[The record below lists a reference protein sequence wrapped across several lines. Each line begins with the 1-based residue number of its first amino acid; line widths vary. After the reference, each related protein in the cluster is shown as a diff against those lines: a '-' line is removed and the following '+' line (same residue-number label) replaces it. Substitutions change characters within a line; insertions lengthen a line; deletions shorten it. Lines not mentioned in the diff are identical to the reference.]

1 MTSSKPPSLRE
12 LNRTLLA
19 RQLLLER
26 SSLGVV
32 DAAHQL
38 LALQAQWAPGPYVAL
53 WSRLQS
59 APKEEVSE
67 LVKATTLRGTLH
79 VSSRELFP
87 ALTSAKIEAVR
98 GRTENLGVDV
108 EALRRALP
116 RRAMTGEELR
126 EIARQALGT
135 DDTWTLEFA
144 LRALPFVRDGVIGP
158 WPHTKPPPGRLW
170 REPLPAPQESAA
182 RVVRA
187 YLAAY
192 GPATRDDVERFT
204 AFKIRQIAPALA
216 GFEIGDGYYDVP
228 GAPRVSG
235 RVRAPVRFLPAFD
248 SALLAHLYT
257 GRLVPPEYVDAVYN
271 RKNAM
276 CKSTF
281 TVDGFVAGIWR
292 VERKRLLVEPFAPLA
307 PRWQREVDEEGER
320 LLAWWLTDTGAGVRR
335 TRPRATS
342 S

>member
-1 MTSSKPPSLRE
+1 MTTRE

-26 SSLGVV
+26 SPL
-32 DAAHQL
+32 DAVAAAERL
-38 LALQAQWAPGPYVAL
+38 VALQAQWAPSPYVAL

-59 APKEEVSE
+59 FRKHELEG

-79 VSSRELFP
+79 VSSPGMYP
-87 ALTSAKIEAVR
+87 ALVSAKIEAVR

-108 EALRRALP
+108 EALRRAIP
-116 RRAMTGEELR
+116 RRSVTGEELR
-126 EIARQALGT
+126 EIARRVLGT
-135 DDTWTLEFA
+135 DERWTVEFA
-144 LRALPFVRDGVIGP
+144 LRALPFLREGVVGP
-158 WPHTKPPPGRLW
+158 WPHTKRPPARLW
-170 REPLPAPQESAA
+170 RERLPDPQESAA

-204 AFKIRQIAPALA
+204 SFKIRQIAPALA
-216 GFEIGDGYYDVP
+216 GLEVGDGWYDVP
-228 GAPRVSG
+228 DAPRVSG
-235 RVRAPVRFLPAFD
+235 RTRAPVRFLPAFD

-271 RKNAM
+271 RKNTM

-281 TVDGFVAGIWR
+281 LVDGFVAGTWR
-292 VERKRLLVEPFAPLA
+292 IERKRIVVEPFAPLPA
-307 PRWQREVDEEGER
+307 KWRREVDAEGER
-320 LLAWWLTDTGAGVRR
+320 LLAWWLA
-335 TRPRATS
+335 
-342 S
+342 